1 MPTPAQGVSLSHTW
15 LTEATRTPVGFLE
28 LPIQK
33 FAPLLGHIRV
43 VDVREPHEFEGELG
57 HLPGAEL
64 VPLGELEAQAE
75 AWDRE
80 APLALV
86 CRAGARSGQ
95 GAMRLQRMGFTQVVN
110 LSGGM
115 LLWREQGLG

>member
-1 MPTPAQGVSLSHTW
+1 MPNDVQSGTLIHTW
-15 LTEATRTPVGFLE
+15 LSEATPTPVGFLE

-64 VPLGELEAQAE
+64 VPLGDLEAQAE
-75 AWDRE
+75 GWNRE
-80 APLALV
+80 TPLALV

-95 GAMRLQRMGFTQVVN
+95 AAMRLQRMGFTQVVN